1 MTDHL
6 ISADQNI
13 PDWLIKMTFLEKM
26 EAAIRAS
33 INVVFSLTVCY
44 YYFLIHFAL
53 YGHMAFSYVLL
64 KNISYLSG
72 LSGSI

>member
-1 MTDHL
+1 MDKTCMTDHL

-33 INVVFSLTVCY
+33 INVVFSLTVFTLLHCL
-44 YYFLIHFAL
+44 FVFIL
-53 YGHMAFSYVLL
+53 YHKHLL
-64 KNISYLSG
+64 LY
-72 LSGSI
+72 

>member
-1 MTDHL
+1 MCNFGIMDFRTVTL
-6 ISADQNI
+6 LGA
-13 PDWLIKMTFLEKM
+13 
-26 EAAIRAS
+26 
-33 INVVFSLTVCY
+33 VVFSLTVCY